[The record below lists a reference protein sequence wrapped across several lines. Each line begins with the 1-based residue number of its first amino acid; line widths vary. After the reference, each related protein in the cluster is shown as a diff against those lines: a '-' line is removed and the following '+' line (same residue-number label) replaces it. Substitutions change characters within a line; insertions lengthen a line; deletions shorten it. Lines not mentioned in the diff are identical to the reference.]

1 MNRDRHGISWT
12 MGYLDTERLA
22 AADGAAFQARR
33 PFPWAAFDG
42 LLSPAAWQE
51 LRQALPPFSQFT
63 PVFGRKRA
71 HGQRSHDRYVLQHKP
86 WTRLPDPWR
95 DFVRELKGPA
105 YRDFLARLL
114 GHDDFLL
121 HFHWHYTPAG
131 CEVSPHC
138 DATWKLGSHI
148 FYFNDESDWDPAWGG
163 ATLILDDGGR
173 FPADSAPDFSEFDD
187 TQVGPVVGNR
197 SLLFRR
203 QAHSWHGV
211 QAIACPEDHYRKVF
225 IVEIRH
231 ATPVQRARVALGF

>member
-1 MNRDRHGISWT
+1 
-12 MGYLDTERLA
+12 MGYLDTDRLNA
-22 AADGAAFQARR
+22 VDSAAFQNQH
-33 PFPWAAFDG
+33 PFPWQAFPS
-42 LLSPAAWQE
+42 LLSDESWE
-51 LRQALPPFSQFT
+51 DLRRALPPFTQFT

-95 DFVRELKGPA
+95 DFLRELKSER
-105 YRDFLARLL
+105 YRGFLRQLL

-138 DATWKLGSHI
+138 DAEWKLGSHI
-148 FYFNDESDWDPAWGG
+148 FYFNTEQDWNPDWGG
-163 ATLILDDGGR
+163 ATMILDDGGR
-173 FPADSAPDFSEFDD
+173 FPSDSAPDFSEFDS
-187 TQVGPVVGNR
+187 TQTGPVVGNW
-197 SLLFRR
+197 SLLFQRKE
-203 QAHSWHGV
+203 HSWHGV
-211 QAIACPEDHYRKVF
+211 QEITCPEGAHRKVF